1 MQRWLVHFCHV
12 TKILIADWL
21 LAEVTL
27 ITIDPLSWD
36 QSNRIS
42 SWDKIQSI
50 LKSQQT
56 NIWMRV
62 CWDIILFHG
71 SCKSGFH
78 KRFIRCV
85 NTKRRAHV
93 LRAIWTPSCRRCAY
107 VNPCLD
113 ARVYTSSFG
122 RYHVNACTA
131 FFERYCYLEDAR
143 MPCVCFG
150 RYLRVALCMI

>member
-12 TKILIADWL
+12 TEILIADWL
-21 LAEVTL
+21 LAEVT
-27 ITIDPLSWD
+27 LSWD

-42 SWDKIQSI
+42 SWDKIQLI

-71 SCKSGFH
+71 SCNSGFL

-93 LRAIWTPSCRRCAY
+93 LRAIWTPF
-107 VNPCLD
+107 
-113 ARVYTSSFG
+113 SSFFT
-122 RYHVNACTA
+122 RATA
-131 FFERYCYLEDAR
+131 REITYNNFEISLVVF
-143 MPCVCFG
+143 MPNITTNHAVTYTNTMIFPPFPSNIVSLFG
-150 RYLRVALCMI
+150 GKGK

>member
-21 LAEVTL
+21 LAEVT
-27 ITIDPLSWD
+27 LSWD

-71 SCKSGFH
+71 SRKSGFL

-143 MPCVCFG
+143 MPGVCFG

>member
-42 SWDKIQSI
+42 SWDKIQLI

-71 SCKSGFH
+71 SRKSGFL

-93 LRAIWTPSCRRCAY
+93 LRAIWTPF
-107 VNPCLD
+107 
-113 ARVYTSSFG
+113 SSFFT
-122 RYHVNACTA
+122 RATA
-131 FFERYCYLEDAR
+131 REITYNNFEISLVVF
-143 MPCVCFG
+143 MPNITTNHAVTYTNTMIFPPFPSNIVSLFG
-150 RYLRVALCMI
+150 GKGK